1 MQTKAERY
9 AESLHQVKQL
19 LREIDRAE
27 DLADAACSKGVDAQ
41 QRLNL
46 GLMRIR
52 QQLRVDLT
60 ELGEQLEAE

>member
-27 DLADAACSKGVDAQ
+27 DMADAVCSKGVDAQ
-41 QRLNL
+41 RQLNL

-52 QQLRVDLT
+52 QKLRTDLA
-60 ELGEQLEAE
+60 ELAEQLGVA

>member
-27 DLADAACSKGVDAQ
+27 DLAEAACSKGVDAQ

-52 QQLRVDLT
+52 QQLRVDLA
-60 ELGEQLEAE
+60 ELAEQLEAE

>member
-27 DLADAACSKGVDAQ
+27 DMADAVCSKGVDAQ
-41 QRLNL
+41 QQLNL

-52 QQLRVDLT
+52 QQLRTDLA
-60 ELGEQLEAE
+60 ELAEQLGVV